1 MLATGHVKSGSVM
14 KEIYQNAVAGLVV
27 LGVGWICL
35 TLVTVDKRTAIIEL
49 RVQENSNILH
59 RMMKKE
65 ASHGNGSISNGE
77 TSKQA
82 ANEKEEP
89 LRKAAWPPESYFTG
103 VR

>member
-1 MLATGHVKSGSVM
+1 M
-14 KEIYQNAVAGLVV
+14 KEIYQNAMAGLVV

-49 RVQENSNILH
+49 RVEENSNILH
-59 RMMKKE
+59 RMMNQE
-65 ASHGNGSISNGE
+65 ARHDNGSISNGE

-89 LRKAAWPPESYFTG
+89 LRKAAWPPESRFTG
-103 VR
+103 LN

>member
-1 MLATGHVKSGSVM
+1 M

-35 TLVTVDKRTAIIEL
+35 TLVTVDKRTAIIEV
-49 RVQENSNILH
+49 RVEENSNILH
-59 RMMKKE
+59 RMMKQE
-65 ASHGNGSISNGE
+65 ARHDTRSISNGE

-89 LRKAAWPPESYFTG
+89 LRKATWPPESFFTELN
-103 VR
+103 